1 MYVWTVLVVGDGWK
15 GVVELNPP
23 HVSPVILNCAIHTY
37 AQHYYILCIKLHSRR
52 RRRRP
57 GEKRPENA
65 ICYTGATRSL
75 R

>member
-23 HVSPVILNCAIHTY
+23 HVSPAILYYVYTY
-37 AQHYYILCIKLHSRR
+37 AQRYYILCIKLHSRR
-52 RRRRP
+52 RRRL

-65 ICYTGATRSL
+65 ICYTGAARSV